1 MGIIDGVKR
10 AVTTAAENIKKATQA
25 KAKEAQERR
34 QSSGAKDKAEIS
46 SQAQEVGSKGSKV
59 ADLQDEKK
67 VDPRTSKKP
76 LELSGEQLSVSLQP
90 NAFTRRSTSLYG
102 RRSSSKATFAG
113 TGRSDNG
120 AEFSL
125 IDFQVHAV

>member
-46 SQAQEVGSKGSKV
+46 SQAQEVGSKS
-59 ADLQDEKK
+59 
-67 VDPRTSKKP
+67 R
-76 LELSGEQLSVSLQP
+76 
-90 NAFTRRSTSLYG
+90 RRSTRAPLRSLW
-102 RRSSSKATFAG
+102 SSAAS
-113 TGRSDNG
+113 S
-120 AEFSL
+120 
-125 IDFQVHAV
+125 